1 MQTINATT
9 RHAQVR
15 SQQRAIAPMVIDLL
29 LLFGKTERAGDG
41 TNKYY
46 FDKGS
51 RRRVRAYAGPL
62 AAVLDQHL
70 DVYAIVSSDSTVITV
85 AHRTERIKRN

>member
-1 MQTINATT
+1 MQNVNATT

-15 SQQRAIAPMVIDLL
+15 AQQRAIAPMVIDLL
-29 LLFGKTERAGDG
+29 LQFGKTERAGDG

-46 FDKGS
+46 FDKS
-51 RRRVRAYAGPL
+51 ARRRVQAYAGPL
-62 AAVLDQHL
+62 AAMLDQHL
-70 DVYAIVSSDSTVITV
+70 DVYAVVSSDSKVITV